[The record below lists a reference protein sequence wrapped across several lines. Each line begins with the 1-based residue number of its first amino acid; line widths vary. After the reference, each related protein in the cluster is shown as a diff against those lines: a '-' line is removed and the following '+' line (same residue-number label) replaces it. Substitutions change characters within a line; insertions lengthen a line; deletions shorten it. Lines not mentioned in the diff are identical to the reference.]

1 MPKLKLSQSETRRMG
16 AAEARTVPVSVSAL
30 PPVALF
36 FVAGR
41 SKGQAMV
48 SCSTHAAMDNFYR
61 RSLVMDVLQM
71 LSL

>member
-1 MPKLKLSQSETRRMG
+1 MPKLELSQSETRRMG

-30 PPVALF
+30 PPV
-36 FVAGR
+36 VAGR